1 MGHELQSIIDT
12 PKILR
17 MVNAKEFLTVDADAH
32 VMEPRDL
39 WLKHLPQKF
48 KDRAIQVGQDE
59 KGHETL
65 LIDGKSLEV
74 VRGGLAALGGIE
86 LDPSEML
93 RANQLRY
100 EDGCPPGSYD
110 PAERIKVLDSESIDI
125 ALLYPTIG
133 ICWEG
138 HTKDAVLAH
147 AYTEAYN
154 RWIVDFCSYDKK
166 RLVPIAHINLLSPE
180 LAIKEIIRSHKAGC
194 KGIFLSPDMFA
205 RGGKR
210 FDDPSFDPVWSTIQ
224 ELDIPIG
231 FHVVVRDQATTS
243 YFDPLDSST
252 SPITL
257 FSFAFLA
264 IDVMAAFTEFLT
276 LGLLEKYPRLRLAV
290 LETGANWISAWLDR
304 LDHKFEVMHS
314 HTALTMPPSE
324 YFKRQ
329 CVVAADPD
337 ESLTAE
343 IVKHIGAEYFIWAS
357 DYPHI
362 DASMGVVDEIRG
374 RIESLSDVQ
383 QQALLGGTAVKFYD
397 L

>member
-1 MGHELQSIIDT
+1 MTD
-12 PKILR
+12 LR
-17 MVNAKEFLTVDADAH
+17 QYLTVDADAH

-39 WLKHLPQKF
+39 WLKYLPTKY
-48 KDRAIQVGQDE
+48 KHRAIQIGLDD
-59 KGHETL
+59 KGYETL
-65 LIDGKSLEV
+65 LIDGKSLES

-86 LDPSEML
+86 LDPTELLDSNKL
-93 RANQLRY
+93 VY
-100 EDGCPPGSYD
+100 EDGCPLGSYD
-110 PAERIKVLDSESIDI
+110 PAERIKVLDSEHIDI
-125 ALLYPTIG
+125 AILYPTIG

-138 HTKDAVLAH
+138 QTQDPVLAH

-154 RWIVDFCSYDKK
+154 RWIVDFCSHDKK

-180 LAIKEIIRSHKAGC
+180 LAVREIIRSHQAGC
-194 KGIFLSPDMFA
+194 KGIYLSPDMFA

-210 FDDPSFDPVWSTIQ
+210 FDDRAFDPVWSIIQ
-224 ELDIPIG
+224 ELEIPIG

-243 YFDPLDSST
+243 YFDPLDKTS
-252 SPITL
+252 SPISL

-276 LGLLEKYPRLRLAV
+276 LGLLERYPKLRLAV

-314 HTALTMPPSE
+314 KTALTMLPSE

-329 CVVAADPD
+329 CVVSADPD

-343 IVKHIGAEYFIWAS
+343 VVNHIGADYFIWAS

-374 RIESLSDVQ
+374 RIKTLNQDQ
-383 QQALLGGTAVKFYD
+383 QKALLGGTAVKFYG